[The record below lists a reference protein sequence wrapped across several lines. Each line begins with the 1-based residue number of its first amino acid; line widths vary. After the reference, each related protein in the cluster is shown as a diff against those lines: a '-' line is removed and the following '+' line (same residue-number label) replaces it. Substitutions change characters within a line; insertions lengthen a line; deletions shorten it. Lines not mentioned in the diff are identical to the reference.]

1 MLLPSPSLSTWP
13 VAMLFASSLVHS
25 TLASLPLVDFDRM
38 GQVALTGAF
47 AGLSLFDN
55 STPSSFDPSTTSLLS
70 RTTQGAL
77 ANLGNTNSGGSISA
91 GCALGDL
98 FYIAG
103 SFSSIGNVSANYV
116 ASYSP
121 SPGTFSSVGS
131 SGPNGPVTAVYC
143 DVPNNNLWVGG
154 NFSSPGSSVAVWNT
168 KSNAW
173 SAPPFKGL
181 SGANAQVFSI
191 SQNISSSSL
200 FFAGSFV
207 TSFAGNT
214 TSVNNTNNPNVP
226 YSPGAS
232 PFSSSLVPIPLQNA
246 EIEAAPSSTN
256 PEYSN
261 IQAILCPAGP
271 DGPDNTWLAQD
282 GNSAVI
288 TVLTFSSISAYG
300 IRLGNTFMSGYGT
313 TGFSVTS
320 IPDNTVQ
327 ALSYVDISTSQNETC
342 TNLCPL
348 STDPSALYQDFLFS
362 SPVTLSGVQITLSE
376 WTGAA
381 PGLHMM
387 QLLSSGAF
395 VSAIADGNT
404 QSCFAPNPSN
414 VTLTGTWTTKDASTD
429 IPATLQTVLVS
440 TVTVGTPAAQAP
452 TFTWMPYV
460 SAAGQYDINMV
471 IPGCADFQDCDLRTS
486 VKLTV
491 FPGGGTQPY
500 VSTVSQ
506 QIQEDTTILIY
517 SGPVVPSSSTF
528 ELTVTMALADSPI
541 GSGQNGEYELV
552 AGNLELTLT
561 SANLTSSSGSAS
573 SSANSS
579 GSAGILHGFGFFEW
593 PLNPPTSFDATGT
606 VPAASE
612 TFLDGVGVELYNA
625 LGASVSGTT
634 EVSAVIQH
642 SSGVLFLGGNFES
655 SAGFSNIV
663 TFKDGH
669 LVALTENGLNGAVS
683 SFALDGDDLYI
694 GGSFSDT
701 QTPSMQGKLRGIA
714 VYHIDSGSWGAL
726 GAGLNGPVTSLA
738 LSNGQLQVVGN
749 FTEALS
755 PSSIASSAGG
765 LAVWDIAGGSW
776 INSGG
781 FVLGNM
787 TFVCPST
794 SVGGNSDS
802 QFLAGNV
809 QSMAEYGSTGFVML
823 SNGADGPAISP
834 VSVQLDANVN
844 SSVVPAMN
852 RRREHHARGPVSWF
866 SHHVKATLYPRQ
878 QSSSLTL
885 PPSPPTP
892 APAVL
897 AGAFWSN
904 TSSSEEVMII
914 GGNFTFV
921 SASGTVSQAVAIY
934 DPSSSTI
941 NALPGSQV
949 YGIVRALLVD
959 SEQHLYV
966 GGEFNLSNANG
977 FAIYDLGAEEW
988 LTSTQTL
995 QAASAT
1001 PIVRSISISA
1011 SKPNAVIVAGSFSQ
1025 AGTVTCQAICLL
1037 DTQLDQWSALGGGI
1051 QGDISSVSYAGS
1063 NQEFLI
1069 AGGVITLPNGT
1080 TTSVAQYS
1088 FPNATWTAVGNP
1100 TDIPG
1105 PVTALAVDD
1114 GNSSSIFAAG
1124 RTSDGSSPFMVFWD
1138 GISWSHVG
1146 TSLQGN
1152 SNISQLLMVPLQNTH
1167 SPNSVVESDRMLM
1180 VSGSLSDQSF
1190 GSASS
1195 VLFDGE
1201 TFIPYI
1207 TSLSTQGTMGFVS
1220 ALFYSI
1226 ANFSFVQQHFLA
1238 TGIVILI
1245 SIAIAAGVVFFL
1257 ALVGIIWT
1265 LLSRRDDGAAKYDSS
1280 DEDKDSIQHRP
1291 SSLLEHINAAT
1302 RTTILGTSAFNVSTE
1317 KEEMAREGGS
1327 AEPDPFGP
1335 DGSNYLRA
1343 ETPSDAV
1350 VGTMAAAEEYS
1361 RPAHAR
1367 YAFDGTE
1374 EGELPLTVGLE
1385 VEVLDDRDA
1394 AWWYV
1399 RNPQTGQE
1407 GVVPAAYLY

>member
-1 MLLPSPSLSTWP
+1 MLLHSPSLSTRP
-13 VAMLFASSLVHS
+13 MAMLFVSSLIHS
-25 TLASLPLVDFDRM
+25 TLASLPLVDFSRM

-47 AGLSLFDN
+47 AGLNPFDN

-70 RTTQGAL
+70 RTTQGTL
-77 ANLGNTNSGGSISA
+77 ANLGNTNSGGSISS
-91 GCALGDL
+91 GCALGDV

-121 SPGTFSSVGS
+121 SLGTFSPVGS
-131 SGPNGPVTAVYC
+131 NGPNGPVTALYC

-154 NFSSPGSSVAVWNT
+154 HFSSPGSSVAIWNT
-168 KSNAW
+168 KSNSW

-181 SGANAQVFSI
+181 SGENAQVFSI
-191 SQNISSSSL
+191 TSNTSSSSL
-200 FFAGSFV
+200 FFAGSFI
-207 TSFAGNT
+207 TSFPGNT

-256 PEYSN
+256 PEYSD
-261 IQAILCPAGP
+261 IQTILCPTGS
-271 DGPDNTWLAQD
+271 DGPGNTWLAQD
-282 GNSAVI
+282 GSSALI
-288 TVLTFSSISAYG
+288 TILTFSSISAYG
-300 IRLGNTFMSGYGT
+300 IRLGNTFIDGYGT

-327 ALSYVDISTSQNETC
+327 TLSYLDVSTGQNNTC
-342 TNLCPL
+342 TDVCPL
-348 STDPSALYQDFLFS
+348 STDSSVLYQDFLFS
-362 SPVTLSGVQITLSE
+362 SPVTLTGVQITLSE

-381 PGLHMM
+381 PGLHMI

-395 VSAIADGNT
+395 VSAISDGNT

-414 VTLTGTWTTKDASTD
+414 ATSTGTWTTKDASTD

-440 TVTVGTPAAQAP
+440 TVAVGTPAAQAP

-460 SAAGQYDINMV
+460 SASGQYDISMI
-471 IPGCADFQDCDLRTS
+471 IPGCTDFQDCGLRTS
-486 VKLTV
+486 VKVTV

-506 QIQEDTTILIY
+506 QNQEDTAVLLY

-528 ELTVTMALADSPI
+528 ELTVTMALADSPV
-541 GSGQNGEYELV
+541 GSGQDGEYELV

-561 SANLTSSSGSAS
+561 SANLTSSSGSTS
-573 SSANSS
+573 SGTNSS
-579 GSAGILHGFGFFEW
+579 GGTGVLHGFGFFEW
-593 PLNPPTSFDATGT
+593 PLNSPTTFDATGT
-606 VPAASE
+606 VPASSE
-612 TFLDGVGVELYNA
+612 TFLDGVGVKLYNA
-625 LGASVSGTT
+625 FGGSVSGSMQ
-634 EVSAVIQH
+634 VSAVIEH
-642 SSGVLFLGGNFES
+642 SSGVLFLGGNFDS

-663 TFKDGH
+663 AFKDGS
-669 LVALTENGLNGAVS
+669 LVALTSNGLNGAVS
-683 SFALDGDDLYI
+683 SLALSGDDLYI

-701 QTPSMQGKLRGIA
+701 QVPSMQGKLRGIA
-714 VYHIDSGSWGAL
+714 VYHIDSGSW
-726 GAGLNGPVTSLA
+726 A
-738 LSNGQLQVVGN
+738 LSVL
-749 FTEALS
+749 
-755 PSSIASSAGG
+755 ASTD
-765 LAVWDIAGGSW
+765 L
-776 INSGG
+776 
-781 FVLGNM
+781 
-787 TFVCPST
+787 
-794 SVGGNSDS
+794 
-802 QFLAGNV
+802 
-809 QSMAEYGSTGFVML
+809 
-823 SNGADGPAISP
+823 SP
-834 VSVQLDANVN
+834 VSHFPIINFKSLVISPKHSLQETSLLVQSLSSWLVIFKAWRSMALRDSSYSFN
-844 SSVVPAMN
+844 STVILMHLRCRPVN
-852 RRREHHARGPVSWF
+852 RRREHHTRGPVSWF
-866 SHHVKATLYPRQ
+866 SHHMKAALFPRQ
-878 QSSSLTL
+878 QTSSLAL
-885 PPSPPTP
+885 PPSPPAP

-897 AGAFWSN
+897 AGVFWSN
-904 TSSSEEVMII
+904 VSSSKEVAII

-934 DPSSSTI
+934 DPSSYTI
-941 NALPGSQV
+941 NALLGSQV
-949 YGIVRALLVD
+949 YGVVRALLVD
-959 SEQHLYV
+959 SEQRLYV
-966 GGEFNLSNANG
+966 GGEFNLSSANG
-977 FAIYDLGAEEW
+977 FAIYDLGTQEW
-988 LTSTQTL
+988 VTSTQPL
-995 QAASAT
+995 QAASGT
-1001 PIVRSISISA
+1001 PIVRSISNSA
-1011 SKPNAVIVAGSFSQ
+1011 YKPNAVIIAGSFNQ
-1025 AGTVTCQAICLL
+1025 VGTVTCQAICLL
-1037 DTQLDQWSALGGGI
+1037 DTQLNQWSVLGGGI

-1063 NQEFLI
+1063 NEEFLV
-1069 AGGVITLPNGT
+1069 AGGAITLPNGT

-1088 FPNATWTAVGNP
+1088 FSNATWTAVGNP

-1105 PVTALAVDD
+1105 PVTALEVND

-1124 RTSDGSSPFMVFWD
+1124 RTTDGSSPFMVFWD
-1138 GISWSHVG
+1138 GISWSYIG
-1146 TSLQGN
+1146 TTLQGS

-1167 SPNSVVESDRMLM
+1167 SPNGVVESDRMLM
-1180 VSGSLSDQSF
+1180 VSGSLLDNSF

-1207 TSLSTQGTMGFVS
+1207 SSLSAQGTMGFVS

-1226 ANFSFVQQHFLA
+1226 ANFSFTQQHFLA

-1257 ALVGIIWT
+1257 ALVGIVWT
-1265 LLSRRDDGAAKYDSS
+1265 LLSRRDDGVAKYDSS

-1302 RTTILGTSAFNVSTE
+1302 RTTILGTGAFSVSTE

-1385 VEVLDDRDA
+1385 VEVLDDRDCCNMDR
-1394 AWWYV
+1394 WWYV
-1399 RNPQTGQE
+1399 RNPHTGQE

>member
-1 MLLPSPSLSTWP
+1 MAHFLL
-13 VAMLFASSLVHS
+13 ASFLVHS
-25 TLASLPLVDFDRM
+25 TLASLPLVDYNRM

-70 RTTQGAL
+70 RTTQGTL
-77 ANLGNTNSGGSISA
+77 ANLGNTNPGGSISS
-91 GCALGDL
+91 GCPLGDV

-103 SFSSIGNVSANYV
+103 SFSSIGNVSANYL

-121 SPGTFSSVGS
+121 SLGTFSSVGS
-131 SGPNGPVTAVYC
+131 NGPNGPVTAVYC

-154 NFSSPGSSVAVWNT
+154 HFSSPGSSVAIWNT
-168 KSNAW
+168 GSNTW

-181 SGANAQVFSI
+181 SGGNSQVFSI
-191 SQNISSSSL
+191 TPNTSSSSL
-200 FFAGSFV
+200 FFVGSFV
-207 TSFAGNT
+207 TSFAGNST
-214 TSVNNTNNPNVP
+214 LLNNTNNPDVP

-232 PFSSSLVPIPLQNA
+232 PA
-246 EIEAAPSSTN
+246 EYN
-256 PEYSN
+256 N
-261 IQAILCPAGP
+261 IQAILCPVGP
-271 DGPDNTWLAQD
+271 DGPGNTWLAQD
-282 GNSAVI
+282 GNDALI

-300 IRLGNTFMSGYGT
+300 IRLGNTFISGYGT

-327 ALSYVDISTSQNETC
+327 TMSYVDLSTGQNATC

-348 STDPSALYQDFLFS
+348 STDSSVLYQDFLFS
-362 SPVTLSGVQITLSE
+362 SPVTLTGIQITLSE

-414 VTLTGTWTTKDASTD
+414 VTSTGTWTTKDASTV

-440 TVTVGTPAAQAP
+440 TVAVGTPAAQAP

-486 VKLTV
+486 VKMTV

-506 QIQEDTTILIY
+506 QNQEDATILIY
-517 SGPVVPSSSTF
+517 SGPVVPTSSTF

-541 GSGQNGEYELV
+541 GSGQNGDYELV

-561 SANLTSSSGSAS
+561 SANLTSGSGSAS

-579 GSAGILHGFGFFEW
+579 SSTGILRGFGFFEW
-593 PLNPPTSFDATGT
+593 PLNSPTSFDATGT

-612 TFLDGVGVELYNA
+612 TFLDGAGVELYNA
-625 LGASVSGTT
+625 LGASISGSM

-642 SSGVLFLGGNFES
+642 PSGVLFLGGNFES
-655 SAGFSNIV
+655 NAGFSNIV
-663 TFKDGH
+663 AFKNGS
-669 LVALTENGLNGAVS
+669 LAALTNNGLNGVVS
-683 SFALDGDDLYI
+683 SLALYGDDLYI

-701 QTPSMQGKLRGIA
+701 QNPSMQGKLRGIA

-726 GAGLNGPVTSLA
+726 GAGLNGPVTDVA
-738 LSNGQLQVVGN
+738 LSNQQLQVVGN

-755 PSSIASSAGG
+755 PSNIASSAGG
-765 LAVWDIAGGSW
+765 LAVWDIASGSW

-787 TFVCPST
+787 TFICPS
-794 SVGGNSDS
+794 SAVGGKTES

-809 QSMAEYGSTGFVML
+809 QSMAEYGSTGLVML
-823 SNGADGPAISP
+823 SDGAAGPAITP
-834 VSVQLDANVN
+834 VNVQLDANSNASAV
-844 SSVVPAMN
+844 STVN
-852 RRREHHARGPVSWF
+852 RRREHHPRGPISWF
-866 SHHVKATLYPRQ
+866 SQRVKAVLLPRQ
-878 QSSSLTL
+878 TSSSVTL

-904 TSSSEEVMII
+904 ASSSKEVAII

-941 NALPGSQV
+941 NALSGSQV
-949 YGIVRALLVD
+949 YGVVHALLVD

-966 GGEFNLSNANG
+966 GGEFNLSVANG
-977 FAIYDLGAEEW
+977 FAIYDLGAQEW
-988 LTSTQTL
+988 LTSIQPL
-995 QAASAT
+995 QAASGT
-1001 PIVRSISISA
+1001 PIVRSISNSA
-1011 SKPNAVIVAGSFSQ
+1011 YKPNAVIVAGSFSQ
-1025 AGTVTCQAICLL
+1025 A
-1037 DTQLDQWSALGGGI
+1037 DTQLNQWSVLGGGI

-1069 AGGVITLPNGT
+1069 AGGAITLPSGA

-1088 FPNATWTAVGNP
+1088 FSNATWTTVGNP

-1105 PVTALAVDD
+1105 PVTALEVND

-1138 GISWSHVG
+1138 GISWSYIG
-1146 TSLQGN
+1146 TTLQGN

-1180 VSGSLSDQSF
+1180 VSGSLSDRSF
-1190 GSASS
+1190 GLASS

-1201 TFIPYI
+1201 AFIPYI
-1207 TSLSTQGTMGFVS
+1207 TSLSAQGTMGFVS

-1257 ALVGIIWT
+1257 ALVGILWT
-1265 LLSRRDDGAAKYDSS
+1265 LLSRRDDSAAKYDSS

-1302 RTTILGTSAFNVSTE
+1302 RTTILGTSAFNVNTE
-1317 KEEMAREGGS
+1317 KEEMAREGAS

-1350 VGTMAAAEEYS
+1350 IGTMAAAEEYS

-1385 VEVLDDRDA
+1385 VEVLDDKDA

>member
-1 MLLPSPSLSTWP
+1 
-13 VAMLFASSLVHS
+13 MLFVSSLVHS
-25 TLASLPLVDFDRM
+25 TLASLPLVDFSRM

-47 AGLSLFDN
+47 AGLSPFDN

-70 RTTQGAL
+70 RTTQGSL
-77 ANLGNTNSGGSISA
+77 ANLGNTNSGGSISS
-91 GCALGDL
+91 GCPLGDV
-98 FYIAG
+98 FYFAG

-121 SPGTFSSVGS
+121 SSGTFSSVGS
-131 SGPNGPVTAVYC
+131 NGPNGPVTALYC

-154 NFSSPGSSVAVWNT
+154 HFSSPGSSVAIWNT
-168 KSNAW
+168 KSNSW

-181 SGANAQVFSI
+181 SGENAQVFSI
-191 SQNISSSSL
+191 TSNTSSSSL

-256 PEYSN
+256 PEYSD
-261 IQAILCPAGP
+261 IQTILCPTGS
-271 DGPDNTWLAQD
+271 DGPGNTWLAQD
-282 GNSAVI
+282 GSSALI
-288 TVLTFSSISAYG
+288 TILTFSSISAYG
-300 IRLGNTFMSGYGT
+300 VRLGNTFIDGYGT

-327 ALSYVDISTSQNETC
+327 TLSYLDVSTGQNNTC
-342 TNLCPL
+342 TDLCPL
-348 STDPSALYQDFLFS
+348 STDSSVLYQDFLFS
-362 SPVTLSGVQITLSE
+362 SPVTLTGVQITLSE

-381 PGLHMM
+381 PGLHMI

-414 VTLTGTWTTKDASTD
+414 ATSTGTWTTKDASTD

-440 TVTVGTPAAQAP
+440 TVAVGTPAAQAP

-460 SAAGQYDINMV
+460 SATGQYDINMI
-471 IPGCADFQDCDLRTS
+471 IPGCTDFQDCDLRTS
-486 VKLTV
+486 VKVTV

-506 QIQEDTTILIY
+506 QNQEDTTVLLY

-528 ELTVTMALADSPI
+528 ELTVTMALADSPV
-541 GSGQNGEYELV
+541 GSGQDGEYELV

-561 SANLTSSSGSAS
+561 SANLTSSSGSTS
-573 SSANSS
+573 SGTNSS
-579 GSAGILHGFGFFEW
+579 GSTGVLHGFGFFEW
-593 PLNPPTSFDATGT
+593 PLNSPTSFDATGT
-606 VPAASE
+606 VPASSE
-612 TFLDGVGVELYNA
+612 TFLDGAGVELYNA
-625 LGASVSGTT
+625 LGGSVSGSM

-663 TFKDGH
+663 AFKDGS
-669 LVALTENGLNGAVS
+669 LVALTSSGLNGAVS
-683 SFALDGDDLYI
+683 SLALAGDDLYI

-701 QTPSMQGKLRGIA
+701 QVPSMQGKLRGIA
-714 VYHIDSGSWGAL
+714 IYHVDSASWGAL
-726 GAGLNGPVTSLA
+726 GAGLDGPVTSVA
-738 LSNGQLQVVGN
+738 LSNNQLQVVGN
-749 FTEALS
+749 FTQALS
-755 PSSIASSAGG
+755 PGNIASSVGG
-765 LAVWDIAGGSW
+765 LAVWDISSGSW

-794 SVGGNSDS
+794 SVGGKAES
-802 QFLAGNV
+802 QFVAGNI
-809 QSMAEYGSTGFVML
+809 QSMAEYGSTGFVIL
-823 SNGADGPAISP
+823 SNGADGPAITP
-834 VSVQLDANVN
+834 ISVQLDGNTNASAV
-844 SSVVPAMN
+844 STVS
-852 RRREHHARGPVSWF
+852 RRREHHTRGSVSWF
-866 SHHVKATLYPRQ
+866 SHHMKATLFPRQ
-878 QSSSLTL
+878 QTSSLTL

-904 TSSSEEVMII
+904 VSSSKEVAII

-949 YGIVRALLVD
+949 YGVVRALLVD
-959 SEQHLYV
+959 SEQRLYV
-966 GGEFNLSNANG
+966 GGEFNLSSANG
-977 FAIYDLGAEEW
+977 FAVYDLGTQEW
-988 LTSTQTL
+988 LTSIQPL
-995 QAASAT
+995 QAASGT
-1001 PIVRSISISA
+1001 PIVRSISNSA
-1011 SKPNAVIVAGSFSQ
+1011 YKPNAVIIAGSFSQ
-1025 AGTVTCQAICLL
+1025 VGTVTCQAICLL
-1037 DTQLDQWSALGGGI
+1037 DTQLNQWSVLGGGI

-1063 NQEFLI
+1063 NEEFLV

-1088 FPNATWTAVGNP
+1088 FSNATWTAVGNP

-1105 PVTALAVDD
+1105 PVTALEVND

-1124 RTSDGSSPFMVFWD
+1124 RTTDGSSPFMVFWD
-1138 GISWSHVG
+1138 GTSWSYIG
-1146 TSLQGN
+1146 TTLQGN

-1180 VSGSLSDQSF
+1180 VSGSLLDNSF

-1207 TSLSTQGTMGFVS
+1207 SSLSAQGTMGFVS

-1257 ALVGIIWT
+1257 ALVGIVWT
-1265 LLSRRDDGAAKYDSS
+1265 LLSRRDDGVAKYDSS

-1302 RTTILGTSAFNVSTE
+1302 RTTILGTGAFNVSTE

-1399 RNPQTGQE
+1399 RNPHTGQE